1 MLNADRQSFKL
12 YATWKTSKIINQAIE
27 EKIAEYCF
35 YLAFQFSI
43 LFASYFLC
51 SDATFFRY
59 KEMSDKRAAEEKLAE
74 ARLIQ
79 NKLAQLRLK
88 QEEEKKGKEK
98 HSKKK
103 DKKKE
108 VKIIELKPVLLGE
121 SPAIRL
127 DKDRQTLDDFWS
139 KDKKINKYLEELKDL
154 WKKRFQN
161 SGKGSAIS
169 IKIRLQNEEDS
180 SSIKMSSGTS

>member
-1 MLNADRQSFKL
+1 
-12 YATWKTSKIINQAIE
+12 
-27 EKIAEYCF
+27 
-35 YLAFQFSI
+35 
-43 LFASYFLC
+43 
-51 SDATFFRY
+51 
-59 KEMSDKRAAEEKLAE
+59 MSDKRAAEEKLAE

-79 NKLAQLRLK
+79 DKLVQLRLK
-88 QEEEKKGKEK
+88 QEEEEKKGKEK

-108 VKIIELKPVLLGE
+108 VKIIELKPVLLKE

-127 DKDRQTLDDFWS
+127 DKDRQTLDDFLS
-139 KDKKINKYLEELKDL
+139 KDKKVKKYLDELRDL
-154 WKKRFQN
+154 WEKRFQN